1 MLAADLAPTVVG
13 GSLLLAVPVA
23 VLAGL
28 VSFASP
34 CVLPLV
40 PGYLGLLGGT
50 LGGTSGPRT
59 VLGLPDATGVVHL
72 DPRRAGAAAVGAPV
86 AAPGAAALPGAAPRP
101 GADAVD
107 AVPLPSAAPTPRAAG
122 RGRTLAGVGL
132 FVAGFTAVF
141 VAYGALAGSL
151 GAALWQW
158 QDTIGRVLGV
168 LVVLLG
174 LTFVG
179 AFRFLQVDAR
189 PHVAPRAGLWGAP
202 VLGVA
207 FGIGWTPCI
216 GPTLAAI
223 LTLSLTGGSAG
234 RGALLAVAFCV
245 GLGLPFLL
253 VALGLTGSRRALA
266 VLSRHRVAVM
276 RVGGAM
282 LVVLGL
288 ALVTGVWT
296 TWAAWLQGLLTGSE
310 PFVPVL

>member
-1 MLAADLAPTVVG
+1 MILAADLAPTVVG

-50 LGGTSGPRT
+50 LGGASGPRT
-59 VLGLPDATGVVHL
+59 VLGLPDATGVVRL
-72 DPRRAGAAAVGAPV
+72 DPRRAGAATVGGTAAATGAPP
-86 AAPGAAALPGAAPRP
+86 APGP
-101 GADAVD
+101 DAVAGD
-107 AVPLPSAAPTPRAAG
+107 AVPLPHAAPAPRAAG

-132 FVAGFTAVF
+132 FVAGFTVVF

-158 QDTIGRVLGV
+158 QDTVGRVLGV

-179 AFRFLQVDAR
+179 AFRFLQVDVR